1 MDKIL
6 YGTAYYYEYLP
17 TDRLAKDIEMMKKA
31 HLNIVRIGES
41 TWGTYEKQSGVFDF
55 SPLDKVLD
63 AMGKAG
69 ISVIVGTPTYAI
81 PTWLAREHP
90 EIMVQQKEERLPY
103 GARQIMDIT
112 SPAYLFYGE
121 RIIRKM
127 LEHINEHP
135 AIIGYQVDNE
145 TKSYGTSSSNVQ
157 AGFVKYIKKEFNN
170 DIEKFNREFGLDYWS
185 NRINSWEDFPSMDG
199 TINGSLGTEFAKYQ
213 RQLVTDYLKW
223 QVNIVNEY
231 KKSKQFVT
239 HNFDFEW
246 RDYSYGIQPDVNH
259 FDAAETLDFVGTDIY
274 HPSQSKLTGTEI
286 SFAGDLIRSIKHKS
300 YLVLETQAQAFKDR
314 VPYPGQLRLSAYS
327 HIASGANMIEYWHW
341 HSTHNSFET
350 YWKGILSHDS
360 QSNPIYEEIQ
370 KTGSELENISSSL
383 VNLNIHADVCILVSN
398 QSLTAINW
406 FPFSENK
413 NYNDIFRRLYDPFYK
428 LNIRTDI
435 SDENHIKPSDYK
447 LIVVPSLYSVSD
459 KVLEKLNDYVE
470 NGGHVIYMFKSG
482 FTDEHVKVRTSIQP
496 AIIEKTAGVHYELF
510 VTPDDLD
517 AKLKPSLEG
526 PISSDDNLHLDDWM
540 ELLIPD
546 SAKTLANY
554 DHPVWKKYAAITENN
569 YGKGQ
574 VVYIG
579 CLPSENVINDL
590 IKDQAEQLHLTNK
603 NSPKYPIVV
612 KTAKNIKNEN
622 LTFYLNYSDK
632 KQILPSQISKVDIF
646 TNQVGKNF
654 ESIPPWG
661 VKIFKNKE
669 KEV

>member
-1 MDKIL
+1 
-6 YGTAYYYEYLP
+6 TAYYYEYLP

-239 HNFDFEW
+239 HNF
-246 RDYSYGIQPDVNH
+246 
-259 FDAAETLDFVGTDIY
+259 
-274 HPSQSKLTGTEI
+274 
-286 SFAGDLIRSIKHKS
+286 
-300 YLVLETQAQAFKDR
+300 
-314 VPYPGQLRLSAYS
+314 
-327 HIASGANMIEYWHW
+327 
-341 HSTHNSFET
+341 
-350 YWKGILSHDS
+350 
-360 QSNPIYEEIQ
+360 
-370 KTGSELENISSSL
+370 
-383 VNLNIHADVCILVSN
+383 
-398 QSLTAINW
+398 
-406 FPFSENK
+406 
-413 NYNDIFRRLYDPFYK
+413 
-428 LNIRTDI
+428 
-435 SDENHIKPSDYK
+435 
-447 LIVVPSLYSVSD
+447 
-459 KVLEKLNDYVE
+459 
-470 NGGHVIYMFKSG
+470 
-482 FTDEHVKVRTSIQP
+482 
-496 AIIEKTAGVHYELF
+496 
-510 VTPDDLD
+510 
-517 AKLKPSLEG
+517 
-526 PISSDDNLHLDDWM
+526 
-540 ELLIPD
+540 
-546 SAKTLANY
+546 
-554 DHPVWKKYAAITENN
+554 
-569 YGKGQ
+569 
-574 VVYIG
+574 
-579 CLPSENVINDL
+579 
-590 IKDQAEQLHLTNK
+590 
-603 NSPKYPIVV
+603 
-612 KTAKNIKNEN
+612 
-622 LTFYLNYSDK
+622 
-632 KQILPSQISKVDIF
+632 
-646 TNQVGKNF
+646 
-654 ESIPPWG
+654 
-661 VKIFKNKE
+661 
-669 KEV
+669 